1 MAVLIFRKNIVYAN
15 TNFIPCKLDRSSA
28 SILRQLGKKKR
39 EADWLLFFVE
49 KFGIGRSAADLVR
62 VAVEGIE
69 LFGNLLFQHKTEIR
83 MIGHIGIRI
92 FRFLRLGRFVC
103 GFGCIG

>member
-1 MAVLIFRKNIVYAN
+1 VAVLIFRKNIVYAN
-15 TNFIPCKLDRSSA
+15 TISFLVSLTGVRHLYCGNWA
-28 SILRQLGKKKR
+28 KKR